1 MIFGGEDLL
10 FLRTSNTVHFI
21 QNAKISLY
29 VCCVRRQ
36 HWASASVIERTPLKM
51 HTGMRQFVQNLVSS
65 FFLTSSLTLSL
76 FWGVSVSVY
85 DCDRIRMSLNLIKR
99 HNRYD
104 SGNPRVPSISQS
116 FRVCLFTFHTLFML
130 SFCLLLPRLL
140 SCFLLNRRRFFF
152 GFCYNNISYL
162 LRHYRH
168 STQFYQWKF
177 CELCLLASVSMT
189 ILASLLLH
197 AQ

>member
-21 QNAKISLY
+21 PNAKISLY

-36 HWASASVIERTPLKM
+36 HWASATVSERTPLKM

-65 FFLTSSLTLSL
+65 HFLTSSLTLSL

-104 SGNPRVPSISQS
+104 SGNPRVPSISHH
-116 FRVCLFTFHTLFML
+116 FACVCLRFTLYLCYHFVFYCLVYSHAFFLIAADF
-130 SFCLLLPRLL
+130 FFWLLL
-140 SCFLLNRRRFFF
+140 
-152 GFCYNNISYL
+152 
-162 LRHYRH
+162 
-168 STQFYQWKF
+168 Q
-177 CELCLLASVSMT
+177 
-189 ILASLLLH
+189 
-197 AQ
+197 